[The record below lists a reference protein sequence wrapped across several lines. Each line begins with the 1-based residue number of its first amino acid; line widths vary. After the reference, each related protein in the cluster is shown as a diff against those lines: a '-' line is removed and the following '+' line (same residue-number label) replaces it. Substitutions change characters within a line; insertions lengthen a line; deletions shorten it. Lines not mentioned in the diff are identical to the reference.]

1 MKQLNLIIFLLSCV
15 SLYAQDYLRPLTF
28 DGIQP
33 SWQQFIID
41 STTLNDPKKN
51 GFDHLTT
58 TFLLVEESD
67 EIAYFI
73 HWDFSERY
81 QGAFI
86 QKRNVTSGA
95 VLWTSLYNLTNS
107 ERHEFPRSAYL
118 DEDGNLVIVNLRNN
132 DPAFTTPVWYKASPA
147 IRFYNKDNGQL
158 LKYIHANEPITED
171 NEILFFTGL
180 NTITIV
186 SPNNMVNHIQ
196 LKPKP
201 FSDTTYIIKKEYNHI
216 GSFNRIDTSFHK
228 RPYQY
233 YFDNGFTVLKNK
245 KIFNLHHSHN
255 QNYQTVYDGNNFN
268 QYSLVV
274 DIYDEDLMNKK
285 SADLTDEFPYNW
297 KINYSGDNGQEYWL
311 LCGDSLDADRFT
323 EKSSK
328 ALVFVGMDGTV
339 KEKIDFQDNK
349 YERIYAIKETDVE
362 GALIIT
368 QDYIQKLDSQTN
380 EFISEIIFWKSDGNG
395 NLTKLHTLDYRD
407 DRTLTISSA
416 SLLGKNMVL
425 GTYMRKYENVSDLF
439 PKYQM
444 KGLLGFN
451 TDLISSISDP
461 SQTKS
466 IINLYPNPTSNNV
479 NIQGIDQDVNF
490 KIYNFHGQMI
500 NQGQSVNQQI
510 DTHLLPS
517 GLYIFEIQNK
527 QVIERHKVLK
537 IE

>member
-15 SLYAQDYLRPLTF
+15 SLYAQEYLRPLTF

-41 STTLNDPKKN
+41 SSTLNDPKKN

-58 TFLLVEESD
+58 TFLLVEESG

-86 QKRNVTSGA
+86 QKRNVTNGA
-95 VLWTSLYNLTNS
+95 VMWTSLYNLTNS

-132 DPAFTTPVWYKASPA
+132 DPAFSTFVWFKASPA
-147 IRFYNKDNGQL
+147 IRVYDGDNGQL
-158 LKYIHANEPITED
+158 LKYIHANEPINDD
-171 NEILFFTGL
+171 NQILFYTGL
-180 NTITIV
+180 GNTMTK
-186 SPNNMVNHIQ
+186 SFNNDFVFFEIKNNNGNSYSKVQTFNDICSYQ
-196 LKPKP
+196 NTQ
-201 FSDTTYIIKKEYNHI
+201 SDTTINPFPYFNYSQLNILKSNQVFTFRHNH
-216 GSFNRIDTSFHK
+216 SQ
-228 RPYQY
+228 RPQDL
-233 YFDNGFTVLKNK
+233 FE
-245 KIFNLHHSHN
+245 N
-255 QNYQTVYDGNNFN
+255 QNFNKYSYISDIYENNF
-268 QYSLVV
+268 LT
-274 DIYDEDLMNKK
+274 KK
-285 SADLTDEFPYNW
+285 SLDLTGVFPYNW
-297 KINYSGDNGQEYWL
+297 QIEFNGDNGIEYWL
-311 LCGDSLDADRFT
+311 LCGDSTYTDKFT
-323 EKSSK
+323 ENSSK
-328 ALVFVGMDGTV
+328 ALVFVEINGTV
-339 KEKIDFQDNK
+339 KEIIDFGDNR
-349 YERIYAIKETDVE
+349 YERIYAIKEPNAV
-362 GALIIT
+362 GAYIIT
-368 QDYIQKLDSQTN
+368 QDYIQKLDTLTN
-380 EFISEIIFWKSDGNG
+380 EYVSEIIFWKSDGNG

-425 GTYMRKYENVSDLF
+425 GTYMRKYENVSDIF

-451 TDLISSISDP
+451 TDLISSISDL

-466 IINLYPNPTSNNV
+466 IINLYPNPTSNIV
-479 NIQGIDQDVNF
+479 NIQGIDRDVNF
-490 KIYNFHGQMI
+490 KIYNI
-500 NQGQSVNQQI
+500 QGEIIHQGKSVSQQI
-510 DTHLLPS
+510 DTHLLPR